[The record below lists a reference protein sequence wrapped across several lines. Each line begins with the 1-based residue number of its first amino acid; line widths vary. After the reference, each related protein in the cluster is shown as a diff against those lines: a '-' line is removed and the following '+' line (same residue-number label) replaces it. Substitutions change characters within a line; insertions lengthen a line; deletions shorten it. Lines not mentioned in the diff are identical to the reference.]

1 MKLTADQRRDLVSH
15 LCSRFAAVVRSKS
28 AAEMMFTA
36 QVFGVASLFSRVPS
50 AADFLTRWWT
60 TLGPVI
66 YAPADSA
73 AAPEDHLR
81 VLFHEFG
88 HVVAFWRSPFDLV
101 RRYLTARGRAE
112 LEAEA
117 ERGALEGWWVLTGTI
132 PADLAGVDVLRHG
145 YALDDNPGE
154 HDDHADLARDL
165 LEQATTSV
173 RAGVLSTDVGRE
185 VATWVR
191 QHAPDAL
198 VGTVIL

>member
-1 MKLTADQRRDLVSH
+1 MKLTADQRRALVAH
-15 LCSRFAAVVRSKS
+15 LCSRFAAVVRAKS
-28 AAEMMFTA
+28 AAEMVFVA
-36 QVFGVASLFSRVPS
+36 QVFGVASLFARVPS
-50 AADFLTRWWT
+50 ASDFLTRWWT
-60 TLGPVI
+60 TLGPLI

-81 VLFHEFG
+81 VLFHELG
-88 HVVAFWRSPFDLV
+88 HVVAFWRNPFDLV
-101 RRYLTARGRAE
+101 HWYLTARGRAE

-145 YALDDNPGE
+145 YALDDGPGE

-165 LEQATTSV
+165 LEQAATSV

-191 QHAPDAL
+191 QHAPGAL

>member
-1 MKLTADQRRDLVSH
+1 MKLTPALRRALVAH
-15 LCSRFAAVVRSKS
+15 LLSRFAAVVRSKG
-28 AAEMMFTA
+28 AAEMLFAA
-36 QVFGVASLFSRVPS
+36 QVFGVASLFARVPTAS
-50 AADFLTRWWT
+50 DFLTRWWT
-60 TLGPVI
+60 TLGPMI
-66 YAPADSA
+66 YGPDESA
-73 AAPEDHLR
+73 RVPEDHLR
-81 VLFHEFG
+81 ALFHELG
-88 HVVAFWRSPFDLV
+88 HVVAFWRNPVDLV

-145 YALDDNPGE
+145 YALDDGSGE

-165 LEQATTSV
+165 LEQAATSV